1 MKKVAFFISIL
12 SILSL
17 NCSNSPAAFA
27 TVRKSA
33 DSIYS
38 LERINLGGVPQ
49 TVLVTGKDRRKP
61 ILLFVHGGPAFS
73 EVALVR
79 KYDRDLDKYFVVVNW
94 DQRGTNLSYDPA
106 IPRASMTINQ
116 IVADAHQ
123 LVTLLMKRFNR
134 NKIFLLGHS
143 WGSAVGVLLAD
154 KYPQDFYAYIG
165 VGQVANMQDNERVSL
180 QFAMQMAKKGHN
192 QKAINELN
200 AILPYPSPKST
211 LKELYTS
218 RRWMTYYGGEVYG
231 HHNAHTIF
239 EGVANGKNPLYD
251 TVKTDAGTN
260 LSMETL
266 WAPFLKTDFP
276 RSVPELKVPVY
287 FLLGKHDYN
296 VPFVLAEDYLRTL
309 KAPLKKLVWFDHSA
323 HLPPFEEPQKFVKVM
338 AGIAATVKSGS

>member
-1 MKKVAFFISIL
+1 MKKVALFIPIL
-12 SILSL
+12 LLI
-17 NCSNSPAAFA
+17 CTFGRAAFHNA
-27 TVRKSA
+27 A

-38 LERINLGGVPQ
+38 LERINLGGVEQ
-49 TVLVTGKDRRKP
+49 TILITGKDRSKP

-73 EVALVR
+73 EMALVR

-106 IPRASMTINQ
+106 IPKSSMTVDQ

-123 LVTLLMKRFNR
+123 LVTLLKKRFNH

-180 QFAMQMAKKGHN
+180 QFAMQMAKKDHN
-192 QKAINELN
+192 KKAIDELH

-218 RRWMTYYGGEVYG
+218 RRWMDYYGGEVYG
-231 HHNAHTIF
+231 QHDAHLIF
-239 EGVANGKNPLYD
+239 KGVANGINPLYD
-251 TVKTDAGTN
+251 EKKSDAGTA

-266 WAPFLKTDFP
+266 WGSLLKIDFP
-276 RSVPELKVPVY
+276 HSVPKLEVPVY

-296 VPFVLAEDYLRTL
+296 VPFVLAQDYLKKL
-309 KAPLKKLVWFDHSA
+309 KAPSKKLIWFDNSA
-323 HLPPFEEPQKFVKVM
+323 HLPPFEEPQKFVSVM
-338 AGIAATVKSGS
+338 AEIAATVKTGNR